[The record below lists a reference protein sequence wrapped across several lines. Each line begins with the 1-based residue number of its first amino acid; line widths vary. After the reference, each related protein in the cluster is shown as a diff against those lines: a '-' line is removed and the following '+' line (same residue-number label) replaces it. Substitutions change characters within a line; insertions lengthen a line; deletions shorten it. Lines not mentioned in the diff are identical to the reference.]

1 MGIHRKSGKKSGNL
15 DPKSGRQKKSG
26 SVGRPPDPDFSQK
39 VKKSALKKSGF
50 AKSGIWN
57 ELFR

>member
-15 DPKSGRQKKSG
+15 DPKSGRQKNLERLAGYPFQIFTK
-26 SVGRPPDPDFSQK
+26 SQK
-39 VKKSALKKSGF
+39 VGLKKSGI

-57 ELFR
+57 KLFC